1 MKLQDLII
9 SSPIS
14 AALKSQLLDFDLLC
28 SELSQMTEVENES
41 LFSSIQGESLYSYEG
56 KLALLHKFESRIKL
70 ICDLLEVEAFYD
82 TKLLN
87 YIYENIEN
95 LECKIKVNTSLHM
108 HNYKQMSN
116 QTAGQ
121 EAFSPCH

>member
-1 MKLQDLII
+1 MRMQDLII

-28 SELSQMTEVENES
+28 GELSQVTEIENES
-41 LFSSIQGESLYSYEG
+41 LFSSVHGVNLYSYED
-56 KLALLHKFESRIKL
+56 KLALLHKFESRIKH

-116 QTAGQ
+116 QTSGQ
-121 EAFSPCH
+121 EALSPCH